1 MSAYAVTIILSF
13 LCPFVFLF
21 AIGSIEKCWN
31 FRGSCRDE
39 CLKNEKV
46 YVFCMSGKLCCLK
59 PKDQPHLPQHTKN

>member
-1 MSAYAVTIILSF
+1 MKPFLVTLAVL
-13 LCPFVFLF
+13 LLF
-21 AIGSIEKCWN
+21 FQVTAGSIEKCWN

-59 PKDQPHLPQHTKN
+59 PKDQP

>member
-1 MSAYAVTIILSF
+1 MKPFLVTLAVL
-13 LCPFVFLF
+13 LLF
-21 AIGSIEKCWN
+21 FQVTPGSIEKCWN

-46 YVFCMSGKLCCLK
+46 YVFCISGKLCCLK